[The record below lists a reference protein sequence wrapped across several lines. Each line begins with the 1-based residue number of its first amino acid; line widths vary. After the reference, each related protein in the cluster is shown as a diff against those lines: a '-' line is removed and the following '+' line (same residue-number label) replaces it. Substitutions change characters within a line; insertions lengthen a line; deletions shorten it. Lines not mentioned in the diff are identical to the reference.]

1 MRHTTACRSRRKC
14 SFRAQYETGAR
25 ESKPVCGRGC
35 RQGSTRAGDQDS
47 RKPHEHPH
55 AVIGLRDAFRPIPQA
70 DISYQKVITSTR
82 QIQRMD
88 TENPA
93 GREFSCNCIE
103 GSVPA
108 LSVDRHTSC
117 REPVDGSKRK
127 TLCLSIVPPE
137 SCKHADIA
145 RDLLLSVHSESVLER
160 PVAPRRCY
168 VRRSAAHRS
177 WPTG

>member
-1 MRHTTACRSRRKC
+1 MKPERGNPNRSAVAVVGRVRHVLEIKT
-14 SFRAQYETGAR
+14 R
-25 ESKPVCGRGC
+25 ENPR
-35 RQGSTRAGDQDS
+35 
-47 RKPHEHPH
+47 EHPH
-55 AVIGLRDAFRPIPQA
+55 TVIGLRDVFRPLPQTA
-70 DISYQKVITSTR
+70 ISYQKVITSTR
-82 QIQRMD
+82 QIKRMD
-88 TENPA
+88 TGNPA
-93 GREFSCNCIE
+93 GREFSFCNCIE

-127 TLCLSIVPPE
+127 TLCLSIVPSE

-168 VRRSAAHRS
+168 VRRSAAHRRF
-177 WPTG
+177 PTG